1 MINVWMTSLIGLV
14 VAALLVPFFKTKQ
27 KTLMMWFSLSML
39 TFALV
44 AQILIGR
51 YVFIYGPF
59 YYAMG
64 GYVGGFGI
72 SFLVD
77 AFSVLLASFIILI
90 TWLIFIYGWA
100 NIKSDIEVSETSR
113 YVNLVFIMIFSMVA
127 MVYTH
132 DLFNTYV
139 FMEIMSITTVAI
151 ISVKQKKE
159 NYSAAFRYLMLNEV
173 GSLSFLFGIGMLY
186 MIGGHLNID
195 AVAMVINQGWPAYS
209 WNIGLAL
216 GLMVI
221 GVSIKAA
228 IYPMHIWLPDAHGSA
243 PSTSS
248 AILSAIVVKVY
259 LIVLIKLIYRIFGFV
274 IVEALGL
281 RIILMIMAVAGMLV
295 GSLFAMAQK
304 DSKRMLGYS
313 SVSQIGYIVLG
324 ISLGTPL
331 GLYAAIFHIISHGI
345 LKSSLFL
352 SVGSFISEKGIRR
365 LDDFKG
371 LAVKMPLATAV
382 FTISALGMIGIPITS
397 GFIAKWRLGLAL
409 SEISWWLIGVVLL
422 SSLMNAIYYLPI
434 LIDFYLKPN
443 KEHQTHL
450 TWDGMPKRMAF
461 VLVFLALL
469 GLTLGIF
476 PGLIEGLIEN
486 AVAAL

>member
-1 MINVWMTSLIGLV
+1 
-14 VAALLVPFFKTKQ
+14 
-27 KTLMMWFSLSML
+27 
-39 TFALV
+39 
-44 AQILIGR
+44 
-51 YVFIYGPF
+51 
-59 YYAMG
+59 
-64 GYVGGFGI
+64 
-72 SFLVD
+72 
-77 AFSVLLASFIILI
+77 
-90 TWLIFIYGWA
+90 
-100 NIKSDIEVSETSR
+100 
-113 YVNLVFIMIFSMVA
+113 
-127 MVYTH
+127 
-132 DLFNTYV
+132 
-139 FMEIMSITTVAI
+139 
-151 ISVKQKKE
+151 
-159 NYSAAFRYLMLNEV
+159 
-173 GSLSFLFGIGMLY
+173 
-186 MIGGHLNID
+186 
-195 AVAMVINQGWPAYS
+195 
-209 WNIGLAL
+209 
-216 GLMVI
+216 MVI

-259 LIVLIKLIYRIFGFV
+259 LIVLMKLIYRIFGFI
-274 IVEALGL
+274 IVETLGL

-469 GLTLGIF
+469 GLTIGIF